1 MKITIFGLSITSAW
15 GNGHAT
21 TYRAL
26 IRALHDRGHDI
37 VFFEHN
43 AEWYASNRDLPEPE
57 FCYVRVYENW
67 KEILPEVRRTLSE
80 SDVAIVGSYFPHGI
94 DAANEVFNSKAVT
107 AFYDIDTPITVS
119 QLREGGAP
127 YLRLEQVPAFD
138 LYLSFTGGPMLRTLQ
153 TEFGAQCAVP
163 LYCSFDSEDRPQSH
177 KQKAFTCDLSY
188 MGTYAEDR
196 QPKLEELFCAPA
208 RSLPQ
213 SKFML
218 AGAQYPP
225 SIAWPKNVTRTT
237 HLSPQVHGAFYCS
250 SNLTLNLTRGEMLR
264 AGYSPSVRLFEAAG
278 YGSAIVSD
286 RWAGLGTFFVP
297 EKEILVADCTQDIIR
312 YLKEYDRAELKRIG
326 RAAQE
331 RVLAEHSASHRASQ
345 LEKYVQ
351 LARDSQSLKNDT
363 ASLTNEMVA

>member
-26 IRALHDRGHDI
+26 AHALYDRGHDI

-57 FCYVRVYENW
+57 FCRVHVYKNW
-67 KEILPEVRRTLSE
+67 KEILPQVRRALNE

-107 AFYDIDTPITVS
+107 AFYDIDTPITVC
-119 QLREGGAP
+119 QLRQGDAP
-127 YLRLEQVPAFD
+127 YLRREQIPEFD
-138 LYLSFTGGPMLRTLQ
+138 LYLSFTGGPMLHTLEA
-153 TEFGAQCAVP
+153 EFGAQRAVP
-163 LYCSFDSEDRPQSH
+163 LYCSFDSIDHRQSSA
-177 KQKAFTCDLSY
+177 QKTFTCDLSY

-208 RSLPQ
+208 RTLPQ
-213 SKFML
+213 GKFML

-237 HLSPQVHGAFYCS
+237 HLSPSEHGAFYCS
-250 SNLTLNLTRGEMLR
+250 SNLTLNLTRGEMSR

-278 YGSAIVSD
+278 YGAAIVSD
-286 RWAGLGTFFVP
+286 RWEGLETFFVP

-312 YLKEYDRAELKRIG
+312 YLKEYDRAELKQIG

-331 RVLAEHSASHRASQ
+331 RVLAKHSASHRAAQ
-345 LEKYVQ
+345 FEGYVE
-351 LARDSQSLKNDT
+351 LARNAQNLKNG
-363 ASLTNEMVA
+363 ANSLTNEMVA